1 MYKINETIAK
11 SNELEIYIYTAEGE
25 SGGEKIWRSDV
36 RVFREMS
43 LVTLEFGKWCIGW
56 DFDLR
61 SNNY

>member
-1 MYKINETIAK
+1 MYKINETVEK
-11 SNELEIYIYTAEGE
+11 DKQVEIYTYTAEGE

-36 RVFREMS
+36 RVFRRKS
-43 LVTLEFGKWCIGW
+43 LVTLEFEEWCIGW